1 MSDAELTKKLEEY
14 LKEYGHGYDSKASA
28 FIRDNF
34 LRYYHD
40 FEHIDILSQ
49 ICSHISALSDDR
61 DVYKKFMN
69 FINEKY
75 GLNQD
80 ILEVGSFFSNTS
92 RKDRYISTKYEQG
105 KYNSNRSTFDSN
117 KFRKC
122 KVVQII
128 IF

>member
-49 ICSHISALSDDR
+49 IYSHISALSDDR

-92 RKDRYISTKYEQG
+92 RKNRYISAKHKQR

-117 KFRKC
+117 KIRKR